1 MPLLRDLKAKLRIVA
16 ADVHNASGEGRS
28 TPLTHRGIG
37 ERSEKEILSVVVT
50 AEQADEAFEFIYHQ
64 ADINRPH
71 GGLIYQSRLDR
82 TTEFTLPDLPV
93 EE

>member
-1 MPLLRDLKAKLRIVA
+1 VPLLREIKAKLRIVA
-16 ADVHNASGEGRS
+16 ANIHNASGEGRS
-28 TPLTHRGIG
+28 THLAHRGMG
-37 ERSEKEILSVVVT
+37 VRSEKEVLSVVVR
-50 AEQADEAFEFIYHQ
+50 AEQADEVFEFIYHQ

-82 TTEFTLPDLPV
+82 STEFTLPDLPV